1 MRILGIDPGLAIVGW
16 GVIDYEKSKFR
27 TVAYGSLQTPAGIP
41 TERRLALIYDG
52 MKQLIEKYSP
62 EVMSIEELFFSTN
75 VTTGIRVAEARGVLL
90 LAAEQAGIPM
100 HEYTPPQVKQAVVG
114 YGKAEK
120 KQVIAMVTTLLGLK
134 EPPKPD
140 DTADALAVAICHAH
154 SGGSRLASYYNHQL

>member
-16 GVIDYEKSKFR
+16 GVIDYEKSKFH

-90 LAAEQAGIPM
+90 LAAEQAGM
-100 HEYTPPQVKQAVVG
+100 QGH
-114 YGKAEK
+114 
-120 KQVIAMVTTLLGLK
+120 IA
-134 EPPKPD
+134 KPID
-140 DTADALAVAICHAH
+140 LQKMMETIRTVLHRK
-154 SGGSRLASYYNHQL
+154 G